1 MGCDGPEG
9 VLEDA
14 KEEWTDAERKDF
26 RGKAEFEGVGVSN
39 SVGQVLAGRIFFF
52 LRHREKISE
61 KKRGRRKGMEHT
73 NKMLSMANIRR
84 FL

>member
-26 RGKAEFEGVGVSN
+26 RGKAEFEGVGGQQQCWTG
-39 SVGQVLAGRIFFF
+39 VGRQDFFF